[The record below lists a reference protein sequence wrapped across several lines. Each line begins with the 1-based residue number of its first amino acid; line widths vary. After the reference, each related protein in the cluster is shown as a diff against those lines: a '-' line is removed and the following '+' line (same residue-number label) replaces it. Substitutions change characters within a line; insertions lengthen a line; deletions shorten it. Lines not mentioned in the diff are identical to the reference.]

1 MQGYVRRCG
10 HMARMFSIGRSKEG
24 RSLLALELSN
34 NVGAV
39 EAKPNARFVGNMH
52 GDEPASRCRWA
63 AVFMLYAQR
72 DDCAGLCFRLVGST
86 WPALLDSDLQA
97 QVTHGTSYTLWGSVQ
112 LWLLYASVT
121 HLFTELLCWAALN
134 ALNALLQ
141 LIRMQSN
148 AKLLN

>member
-63 AVFMLYAQR
+63 AVFMLYAQKYLR
-72 DDCAGLCFRLVGST
+72 RTVF
-86 WPALLDSDLQA
+86 QA
-97 QVTHGTSYTLWGSVQ
+97 
-112 LWLLYASVT
+112 
-121 HLFTELLCWAALN
+121 C
-134 ALNALLQ
+134 
-141 LIRMQSN
+141 
-148 AKLLN
+148 